1 MFFLS
6 VSILWMTACGD
17 PKPVLQGL
25 EEQSILAKKDL
36 FSAPQKKNEG
46 YQKSPQV
53 YIDVFYLG
61 GRSYT
66 TSKGIIAEQFGQF
79 QEVIELPM
87 GKGMRYRFEK
97 GNIQVLNDEIYMIQ
111 IDLPELKR
119 RSESFRMMGF
129 PDQIDKYIITH
140 REYIV
145 KHQWEFLRFRL
156 YREDKNSEMVT
167 RFEAWKWDPKD
178 R

>member
-1 MFFLS
+1 MSFLS
-6 VSILWMTACGD
+6 ILMSIMIACGD
-17 PKPVLQGL
+17 SEPVLQGL
-25 EEQSILAKKDL
+25 EEQSILAKQASS
-36 FSAPQKKNEG
+36 SAPKKKKEG
-46 YQKSPQV
+46 YQKSQNV

-66 TSKGIIAEQFGQF
+66 SSQGIIAEQLGQF
-79 QEVIELPM
+79 QEAIELPM

-97 GNIQVLNDEIYMIQ
+97 GNIQVLNDEIYMLQ
-111 IDLPELKR
+111 IDLPETKR
-119 RSESFRMMGF
+119 RSDAFRLMGF
-129 PDQIDKYIITH
+129 PEQIDKYIITH

-145 KHQWEFLRFRL
+145 ERQWDFLRFRL
-156 YREDKNSEMVT
+156 YRENKNSEMVN